1 MKISRAARLLST
13 LLLSASLIAIWLIQ
27 SFPPQFRET
36 FAYGFFIAILMG
48 TIPLALYGLTRIIMA
63 KEPRPA
69 PPQEETVVP
78 AEAEKAK
85 PSPPTKP
92 TGRSWDEWF
101 DYYYQMQEAGLKY
114 TLRDLARDMGYNNG
128 YVRQKK
134 MEYDEARKK

>member
-13 LLLSASLIAIWLIQ
+13 LLLTASLIAIWLIQ

-78 AEAEKAK
+78 AEAEKANPHHL
-85 PSPPTKP
+85 PSPQADP
-92 TGRSWDEWF
+92 G
-101 DYYYQMQEAGLKY
+101 MNGLTITTRCK
-114 TLRDLARDMGYNNG
+114 RPG
-128 YVRQKK
+128 
-134 MEYDEARKK
+134 